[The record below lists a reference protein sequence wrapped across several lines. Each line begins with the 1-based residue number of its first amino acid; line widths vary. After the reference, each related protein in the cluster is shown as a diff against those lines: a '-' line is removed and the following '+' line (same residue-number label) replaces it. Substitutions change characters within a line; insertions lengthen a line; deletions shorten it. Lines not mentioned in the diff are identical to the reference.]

1 MSPSETPADPA
12 SQQSGTAFR
21 FLFALCLILAA
32 ATVWIERAGGQT
44 LIHTVTLEI
53 TEQRYVSGRLIRP
66 LSAQSLDQRTAVF
79 TLSEREFSR
88 YDRLADAESCA
99 ARGWVCLTSDA
110 YTQGDRSDWI
120 TTDSSGTP
128 ASELISAAV
137 NLLIS
142 QPFVRDD
149 GVAVRLI
156 GFSAGDIRTFR
167 SALEKTA
174 AVVWFPD
181 GKVDSQE
188 RNELNE
194 IYSPALTIVEP
205 EQLHGGK
212 DRALEKALSALDPER
227 SAKRSSDRPRFPLA
241 PVLAALFHLA
251 LLSALFCTL
260 PDAQSSKDVGSESAG
275 KRLGSETRVLFSA
288 IVLAASI
295 GCFIYAPEIL
305 NRPRFVS
312 DSLVLA
318 IAAGSF
324 LIAGYA
330 ASRKPPE
337 PAPAPEPE
345 PIRFFPA
352 FAWLTALPLA
362 IFYLTGN
369 PFRVAGLGSVFLY
382 PRQLVTVAWY
392 WPVFA
397 LFAESLRAIPEAAPK
412 ERVMLG
418 LIAVGA
424 PIGAILQSGAFHS
437 PAAAILAIG
446 ALAVWIGGN
455 IYIDYRR
462 RSSRGARL
470 ILALYAAI
478 LFSSGIMI
486 SV

>member
-1 MSPSETPADPA
+1 MSPSETTAGSA
-12 SQQSGTAFR
+12 SQRSGTAFR
-21 FLFALCLILAA
+21 LLAALCLILAA
-32 ATVWIERAGGQT
+32 AAVWIERGGGQT

-53 TEQRYVSGRLIRP
+53 TEQRYVSGRLVRP
-66 LSAQSLDQRTAVF
+66 LSAQSLDQRTGVF
-79 TLSEREFSR
+79 TFSERGFSR

-137 NLLIS
+137 NLLIA

-156 GFSAGDIRTFR
+156 GFSPGDIRTFR

-205 EQLHGGK
+205 EQLRGGK
-212 DRALEKALSALDPER
+212 DRTLEKALSALDPER
-227 SAKRSSDRPRFPLA
+227 SAKRSSERPHFPPA

-275 KRLGSETRVLFSA
+275 KRLRSETRVLFSA

-397 LFAESLRAIPEAAPK
+397 LFAESLRAVPGAAPK
-412 ERVMLG
+412 ERVMFG
-418 LIAVGA
+418 LIAVGT

-437 PAAAILAIG
+437 PAAALLAIG

-455 IYIDYRR
+455 VYIDYRR